1 MTAPLLALDGVS
13 VDYGLVSAVS
23 DVSLEVSEGEIFGL
37 VGESGCGKTTL
48 ALAVMGLLPRSAQ
61 VRGRI
66 GFQGDDLLTL
76 TEAGRRRLRG
86 DRISMV
92 FQDPEAALDPA
103 FAVGEQVAETI
114 RAHRPVSGREA
125 RKRATQLLTEVGIPP
140 PRASATAT
148 RPTA

>member
-1 MTAPLLALDGVS
+1 MSAPLLALDRVS
-13 VDYGLVSAVS
+13 VDYGPVSAVR

-48 ALAVMGLLPRSAQ
+48 ALAVMGLLPGSAA
-61 VRGRI
+61 VHGRI
-66 GFQGDDLLTL
+66 DFQGNDVLGLS
-76 TEAGRRRLRG
+76 EAARRRLRG

-114 RAHRPVSGREA
+114 RAHRPVGGREA
-125 RKRATQLLTEVGIPP
+125 RKRATQLPHARSGSR
-140 PRASATAT
+140 PRQSATAT
-148 RPTA
+148 RRTA